1 MSWLSNA
8 NCHVLTPMNRFFPRC
23 FALKLLSLY
32 QTHLILRIESMR
44 SGGSMYNRLPKK
56 ESSTYGCKVEWIIEI
71 WRKRQAFLKAG
82 EETTNVL
89 GRSARDL
96 FCFCLSPLST
106 ILRDGYYLLWKT
118 IHFPWKKRRCK
129 QNFDTCPSL
138 SNMNYVVSKIVD
150 HTSSSFLLVSAKDAL
165 SSNWFNTCVETLV
178 FTHRPHYH
186 SYHHH
191 HPDIEFVTSGTSD
204 TNIKYF
210 WAWEI
215 FSRINV

>member
-1 MSWLSNA
+1 MKRRRVYLGDQ
-8 NCHVLTPMNRFFPRC
+8 PGIC
-23 FALKLLSLY
+23 FAFVFPPSR
-32 QTHLILRIESMR
+32 QFSEM
-44 SGGSMYNRLPKK
+44 G
-56 ESSTYGCKVEWIIEI
+56 IIFFEKQYI
-71 WRKRQAFLKAG
+71 FLK
-82 EETTNVL
+82 
-89 GRSARDL
+89 
-96 FCFCLSPLST
+96 
-106 ILRDGYYLLWKT
+106 K
-118 IHFPWKKRRCK
+118 K

-204 TNIKYF
+204 TCVKKILGSGKFFKN
-210 WAWEI
+210 
-215 FSRINV
+215 